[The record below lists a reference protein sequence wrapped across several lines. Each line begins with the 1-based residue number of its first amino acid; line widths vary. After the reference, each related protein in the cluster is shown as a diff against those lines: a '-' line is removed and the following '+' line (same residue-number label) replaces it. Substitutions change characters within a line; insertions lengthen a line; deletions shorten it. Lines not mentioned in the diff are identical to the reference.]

1 MELQEHHRGRQSLFA
16 LPTPAPAPTP
26 TVTQTAQLKKV
37 PNNIKI
43 MVYITALL
51 AISSLLSGAY
61 AVWQGAGAV
70 CYKWPLCSEYIIP
83 KYTNQWI
90 HMAHRLISLGLL
102 FALFF
107 SPPDY
112 IQGDSVRIMY
122 VHVPSSFIALGC
134 FGFIGIASIL
144 NLIFKIKFMP
154 LIAKSLAP
162 VGCLFSIVSIV
173 TGSLWGKP
181 TWGIWWVWDARLTS
195 MGILL
200 LFYLAYI
207 FTWRFVNSFEKANKI
222 SSVIGIIG
230 LFNLPIIK
238 YSVDWWN
245 TLHQPSS
252 ITLTS
257 APTIHYTMLIP
268 LIIMLLGMIVY
279 SLIIFLMR
287 YKTEVMKFKL
297 DKKKSKN

>member
-1 MELQEHHRGRQSLFA
+1 MF
-16 LPTPAPAPTP
+16 
-26 TVTQTAQLKKV
+26 KNFF
-37 PNNIKI
+37 PNKI
-43 MVYITALL
+43 LL
-51 AISSLLSGAY
+51 LNNKLINSLLISMI
-61 AVWQGAGAV
+61 
-70 CYKWPLCSEYIIP
+70 LIIFVG
-83 KYTNQWI
+83 
-90 HMAHRLISLGLL
+90 LIY
-102 FALFF
+102 ALFL

-122 VHVPSSFIALGC
+122 VHVPSSFIALGF

-144 NLIFKIKFMP
+144 NLIFKIKFVSLM
-154 LIAKSLAP
+154 AKSLAP
-162 VGCLFSIVSIV
+162 IGCIFSLISIV

-195 MGILL
+195 MAILL

-207 FTWRFVNSFEKANKI
+207 FIWKYVKNFETANKI

-230 LFNLPIIK
+230 LFNLPVIK

-257 APTIHYTMLIP
+257 APTIHYTMLVP
-268 LIIMLLGMIVY
+268 LVIMFLGMVVY

-287 YKTEVMKFKL
+287 YKTELIKLKL
-297 DKKKSKN
+297 DKKNQK

>member
-1 MELQEHHRGRQSLFA
+1 MFKKLLPNKILSL
-16 LPTPAPAPTP
+16 
-26 TVTQTAQLKKV
+26 
-37 PNNIKI
+37 NNNLITTLLII
-43 MVYITALL
+43 MILVI
-51 AISSLLSGAY
+51 
-61 AVWQGAGAV
+61 AV
-70 CYKWPLCSEYIIP
+70 
-83 KYTNQWI
+83 
-90 HMAHRLISLGLL
+90 GLM
-102 FALFF
+102 FALFI
-107 SPPDY
+107 SPSDY
-112 IQGDSVRIMY
+112 IQGDSARIMY

-134 FGFIGIASIL
+134 FGFIGIGSIL

-154 LIAKSLAP
+154 LMAKSLAP
-162 VGCLFSIVSIV
+162 VGCLFSMISIV

-195 MGILL
+195 MSILF

-207 FTWRFVNSFEKANKI
+207 FTWKFVNNFEKANKI

-238 YSVDWWN
+238 YSVDWWS

-268 LIIMLLGMIVY
+268 LIIMFFGMVMY
-279 SLIIFLMR
+279 SLIIFLMS

-297 DKKKSKN
+297 DKKKNRK

>member
-1 MELQEHHRGRQSLFA
+1 MFKNFFPNKILSL
-16 LPTPAPAPTP
+16 
-26 TVTQTAQLKKV
+26 
-37 PNNIKI
+37 NNN
-43 MVYITALL
+43 L
-51 AISSLLSGAY
+51 ISSLLTVMILVILVG
-61 AVWQGAGAV
+61 
-70 CYKWPLCSEYIIP
+70 
-83 KYTNQWI
+83 
-90 HMAHRLISLGLL
+90 LIY
-102 FALFF
+102 ALFI

-122 VHVPSSFIALGC
+122 VHVPASFIALGC

-144 NLIFKIKFMP
+144 NLIFKIKFMS
-154 LIAKSLAP
+154 LMAKSLAP
-162 VGCLFSIVSIV
+162 VGCIFSLVSIV

-207 FTWRFVNSFEKANKI
+207 FTWKFVNNFEKANKI
-222 SSVIGIIG
+222 SSVIGTIG
-230 LFNLPIIK
+230 LFNLPVIK

-268 LIIMLLGMIVY
+268 LIIMLLGMIIY

-297 DKKKSKN
+297 DRKKNNK

>member
-1 MELQEHHRGRQSLFA
+1 MFKNFFPNKILSL
-16 LPTPAPAPTP
+16 
-26 TVTQTAQLKKV
+26 
-37 PNNIKI
+37 NNNLINN
-43 MVYITALL
+43 LL
-51 AISSLLSGAY
+51 IAMILVILVG
-61 AVWQGAGAV
+61 
-70 CYKWPLCSEYIIP
+70 
-83 KYTNQWI
+83 
-90 HMAHRLISLGLL
+90 LIY
-102 FALFF
+102 ALFI

-122 VHVPSSFIALGC
+122 VHVPASFIALGC

-144 NLIFKIKFMP
+144 NLIFKIKFMS
-154 LIAKSLAP
+154 LMAKSLAP
-162 VGCLFSIVSIV
+162 VGCIFSLVSIV

-181 TWGIWWVWDARLTS
+181 TWGIWWVWDARLIS

-207 FTWRFVNSFEKANKI
+207 FTWKFVNNFEKANKI
-222 SSVIGIIG
+222 SSVIGTIG

-268 LIIMLLGMIVY
+268 LIIMLLGMIIY

-287 YKTEVMKFKL
+287 YKTELMKFKL
-297 DKKKSKN
+297 DRKKNNK